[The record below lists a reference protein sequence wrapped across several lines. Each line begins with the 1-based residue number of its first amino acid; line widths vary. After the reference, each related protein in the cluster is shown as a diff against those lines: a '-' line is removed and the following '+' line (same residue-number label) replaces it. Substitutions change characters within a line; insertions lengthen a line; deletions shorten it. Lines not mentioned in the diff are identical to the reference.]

1 MKKIILSL
9 FVIGS
14 LAFINSD
21 SKMPTMKIGDK
32 AKLVDYKMKDVNGLE
47 YSINDVNNKNGVCI
61 IFSCNTCPFV
71 VGRGE
76 DNEGWEGRYNNISAV
91 CKSNE
96 IGLLFVNSNEAKRS
110 GEDSYEAMQEHA
122 KENNY
127 QFSYVVDKNSE
138 LANAMGAK
146 TTPHVF
152 LFDNKLNLVY
162 EGAIDDNNASEEKV
176 TQQYLNNAMINLVK
190 GEKIDP
196 NNTNALGCSIKR
208 L

>member
-1 MKKIILSL
+1 MKKLFFALACISL
-9 FVIGS
+9 MSFSGEKDKYPV
-14 LAFINSD
+14 L
-21 SKMPTMKIGDK
+21 KIGDQ
-32 AKLVDYKMKDVNGLE
+32 APMIDYKMRDVSGVAPSLSEIKDANGLC
-47 YSINDVNNKNGVCI
+47 V

-76 DNEGWEGRYNNISAV
+76 ENEGWEGRYNDVANWCSDN
-91 CKSNE
+91 K
-96 IGLLFVNSNEAKRS
+96 IGVVFVNSNEAKRE
-110 GEDSYEAMQEHA
+110 GVDSMEEMQKHA

-127 QFSYVVDKNSE
+127 NFKYVEDKNSQ
-138 LANAMGAK
+138 LANAFGAK

-152 LFDNKLNLVY
+152 LFDKNMALAY
-162 EGAIDDNNASEEKV
+162 EGAIDDNNASAEKV
-176 TQQYLNNAMINLVK
+176 KQHYLKDALVKLAK